1 LYQGPSAREEVKPVV
16 TRLVVFGAA
25 VGSLVLLAGA
35 VMLVLRL
42 AQPTEYPV
50 DRTRDPDGEMVGRV
64 AKVEPGTILLTSE
77 PPGSGVVP
85 VVVAKDTRIMLGTI
99 EGWMN
104 DVRAG
109 GQIKVA
115 YDLYEGKKVARVVEV
130 LSEQGARRP
139 APAAPTPAPV
149 PQPEAPA
156 PRPKAEPPR
165 VALPKTVTPVPA
177 PPTAPKPAPEAPAA
191 RPQAEPLRVAQ
202 PKATPA
208 APPATPAPPPI
219 VPAPTPPPVMVA
231 PPPPAPVAPAPAAPT
246 PVAPASAP
254 PGPPEPARPPEP
266 DSTDGSAAVDWL
278 LKGRR

>member
-1 LYQGPSAREEVKPVV
+1 M
-16 TRLVVFGAA
+16 
-25 VGSLVLLAGA
+25 LLAGA

-50 DRTRDPDGEMVGRV
+50 DLARDPDGEIVGRV

-85 VVVAKDTRIMLGTI
+85 VVVTKDTRIMLGTI

-115 YDLYEGKKVARVVEV
+115 YDLYEGRKVARVVEV
-130 LSEQGARRP
+130 LPEQGARRLPPVEAPAKSP
-139 APAAPTPAPV
+139 APVAAPPVVAAPAIKPVAPAPPTPAPV
-149 PQPEAPA
+149 
-156 PRPKAEPPR
+156 PPR
-165 VALPKTVTPVPA
+165 VALPKTVTPAPAAPA
-177 PPTAPKPAPEAPAA
+177 PPTPEAPPA
-191 RPQAEPLRVAQ
+191 RPQAEPRRVAQ
-202 PKATPA
+202 PKSTP
-208 APPATPAPPPI
+208 PPAATPAPPPVVP
-219 VPAPTPPPVMVA
+219 VPAPPPVVVT
-231 PPPPAPVAPAPAAPT
+231 PPPPAPAAPAPAPVVPT

-254 PGPPEPARPPEP
+254 PRPAPPTPEPARPQEP
-266 DSTDGSAAVDWL
+266 DSADGSAAVDWF

>member
-1 LYQGPSAREEVKPVV
+1 M
-16 TRLVVFGAA
+16 
-25 VGSLVLLAGA
+25 LLAGA

-139 APAAPTPAPV
+139 APVEPPVKGPAPV
-149 PQPEAPA
+149 PQPEALA

-165 VALPKTVTPVPA
+165 VALPKTVTPAPA
-177 PPTAPKPAPEAPAA
+177 PPAGLKPAPEAPAPL
-191 RPQAEPLRVAQ
+191 PQAEPQRVAQ
-202 PKATPA
+202 PKATPT
-208 APPATPAPPPI
+208 PPATPAPPPI
-219 VPAPTPPPVMVA
+219 VPAPTPPPVVVA
-231 PPPPAPVAPAPAAPT
+231 PPPPAPVAPA
-246 PVAPASAP
+246 SAP
-254 PGPPEPARPPEP
+254 PGPVPPAPEPTRPPEP